1 MIAVAKCV
9 RGGTAWPKVSAG
21 RGTWRWWSEWREE
34 KAIGD
39 WRLAKFDDSC
49 LREGCL
55 RLTPSVPCLEEAIL
69 EVHEAIL
76 HEDILHECETGA
88 RGRRFGRSFGLKVGS
103 RSGDWRLETGERLLA
118 GGYSRREAG
127 QLAWN

>member
-1 MIAVAKCV
+1 VIAVAKCV

-21 RGTWRWWSEWREE
+21 RGTSTWRWWSEWREE

-49 LREGCL
+49 LREGGL

-76 HEDILHECETGA
+76 HEDILHECETI
-88 RGRRFGRSFGLKVGS
+88 RTFIR
-103 RSGDWRLETGERLLA
+103 T
-118 GGYSRREAG
+118 
-127 QLAWN
+127 